1 MTKSEI
7 IAKVN
12 ELIATP
18 NCNPELRAAA
28 ENYIKAQDKAAAEK
42 LIKALESCVN
52 SIDETL
58 AFAESDMGK
67 NIFGEETAKN
77 IAQNCHK
84 AKDAG
89 EKVRRVSLEQLF
101 TQTKKLYS
109 NRVIKYLNCC
119 IRHYYDDMQ

>member
-1 MTKSEI
+1 MLSRQIFIYQEGEFYTMTKSEI

-89 EKVRRVSLEQLF
+89 EKFCTCPACQLGA
-101 TQTKKLYS
+101 
-109 NRVIKYLNCC
+109 VIYANKEAL
-119 IRHYYDDMQ
+119 